1 MPKKQPNRAI
11 ALTGMG
17 LQLAA
22 TLFVCAYLGDYLDDH
37 YPISEKRIYTLILI
51 LAGTVGSIYSVIQ
64 QLKRLDE

>member
-1 MPKKQPNRAI
+1 
-11 ALTGMG
+11 MG

-37 YPISEKRIYTLILI
+37 YPISEKRIYTLIVI